1 MGEKRER
8 VKQKLYDFICDEQ
21 YKPMRLKDI
30 RFLLQVKDADKKR
43 VEEALNELV
52 EEGKI
57 TVTPKGKYK
66 KLDDKFLVGDY
77 IGNKKGYGFVRVEG
91 YKDDFFIPA
100 KFSMGAFHGDRVMI
114 APDSYTK
121 QGKSTEAKVTQI
133 LKRGLTTI
141 VGTYDKQ
148 QNFGFVIPDNQKV
161 ADDIFVAKKDSMGA
175 MTGHK
180 VVCRITNYGADHKSP
195 EGEIIE
201 ILGHVN
207 DPGTDILSVV
217 RAYDIP
223 VEYPDKVMDSLKD
236 IPDEVDEADF
246 VGRTD
251 FRALPTVTIDGE
263 DAKDL
268 DDAITLSFE
277 DGVYTLGVHI
287 ADVSHYVKEKSPL
300 DKEALKRGTSCY
312 LVDSVIPMLPHKLS
326 NGICSLNAGT
336 DRLTLSCVMKFDKKG
351 KLLDHTICE
360 GILHVDERMTYT
372 NVEKILE
379 RSDEEVL
386 KRYEPLVPMFDLML
400 ELSTIL
406 RKNRRKRGSIDF
418 DVAETKIIVDENHK
432 PVEIKP
438 YDRNPATKIIE
449 DFMLAANETIA
460 EDYFWQELPFE
471 YRVHEHPDEEKID
484 ILAAFINNFGL
495 FIKAS
500 RDETHPKELQKI
512 LDQIEGKPYE
522 ALISKMMLR
531 SMKQAKYSTVN
542 TGHFGLATSYYC
554 HFTSPIRRYP
564 DLQIH
569 RIIKDNLRGRM
580 NAKRIEHYEK
590 ILPEVAKHSSEME
603 RRADEAERECDKL
616 KKVQYMSG
624 HLGEEFWGVI
634 SGVTEWGFYVEL
646 PNTVEGLVHVTTLT
660 DDYFHYSESTYELIG
675 ETTAKRYK
683 LGQKVKIVV
692 AATDPFMRTIDFRV
706 VIGTE
711 DEENEKLNQK
721 FIAE

>member
-449 DFMLAANETIA
+449 DFMLLANETVA
-460 EDYFWQELPFE
+460 EDYYWQELPFV
-471 YRVHEHPDEEKID
+471 YRTHEAPDEEKIRT
-484 ILAAFINNFGL
+484 LATFINNFGYSMH
-495 FIKAS
+495 IGVNEI
-500 RDETHPKELQKI
+500 RPKEIQK
-512 LDQIEGKPYE
+512 LLTKVEDTPEE
-522 ALISKMMLR
+522 AMISRLALR
-531 SMKQAKYSTVN
+531 SMKQAKYTAEN
-542 TGHFGLATSYYC
+542 DGHFGLAANYYT

-580 NAKRIEHYEK
+580 NESKIEHYQS
-590 ILPEVAKHSSEME
+590 ILPEVAKRSSEME
-603 RRADEAERECDKL
+603 RRADEAERETIKL
-616 KKVQYMSG
+616 KKTEYMQA
-624 HLGEEFWGVI
+624 HIGEEFDGVI
-634 SGVTEWGFYVEL
+634 SGITKWGMYVEL
-646 PNTVEGLVHVTTLT
+646 PNTIEGLVHVTNMT
-660 DDYFHYSESTYELIG
+660 DDHYEYNEERYEMIG
-675 ETTAKRYK
+675 MHTRKVYK
-683 LGQKVKIVV
+683 LGEALRVQVLD
-692 AATDPFMRTIDFRV
+692 ADRLMRTIDFKIV
-706 VIGTE
+706 NQGGAG
-711 DEENEKLNQK
+711 DGEE
-721 FIAE
+721 